1 MARDVDD
8 PHDTARPPVSASAPA
23 ERGGSVPVIDTDPP
37 RTFAADPAPRGAA
50 DVSRVAK
57 QIRHAGRERSLAV
70 LATRQHGTVATRQ
83 LLALG
88 FTRAAV
94 ARRVAQGRL
103 HRLRD
108 GVYAVG
114 HMRLS
119 PGGHR
124 WAAVLAGGDGAVAS
138 HQTAAGQWDVRS
150 QRGGPQHITVLPGN
164 GSRSR
169 PGLRVHRTRLS
180 EDDVT
185 DQDGLRVTT
194 LARTLIDLGDVV
206 RAEQVRRAFIRAE
219 QLRLID
225 MREVDGA
232 LGRAG
237 RRRGAGILC
246 GLLRAYDPRWQATRS
261 ALEVRMLDIV
271 RDHALPQPEVN
282 AWIAGCWEADLLWSA
297 ERVVVEV
304 DGGVVHGTVSSRSR
318 DAARDRA
325 LRRLGYRVLH
335 IAERDLEAPER
346 VADRVRTAV
355 ERGGSA
361 SPIATDP
368 PRDA

>member
-1 MARDVDD
+1 M
-8 PHDTARPPVSASAPA
+8 
-23 ERGGSVPVIDTDPP
+23 
-37 RTFAADPAPRGAA
+37 
-50 DVSRVAK
+50 
-57 QIRHAGRERSLAV
+57 AV
-70 LATRQHGTVATRQ
+70 LATRQHGTIATRQ

-108 GVYAVG
+108 GLYAVG
-114 HMRLS
+114 HTRLS
-119 PGGHR
+119 PAGQR

-138 HQTAAGQWDVRS
+138 HQTAAAQWDVRS
-150 QRGGPQHITVLPGN
+150 LRGGAQHITVLPGN

-169 PGLRVHRTRLS
+169 RGLRVHRTKLT

-185 DQDGLRVTT
+185 VREGLRVTT

-206 RAEQVRRAFIRAE
+206 RAELVRRAFIRAE

-225 MREVDGA
+225 MQQIDGA
-232 LGRAG
+232 LERAG
-237 RRRGAGILC
+237 RRRGAAILR

-261 ALEVRMLDIV
+261 GLEVRMLDLV

-282 AWIAGCWEADLLWSA
+282 AWISGCWEADLLWSA

-325 LRRLGYRVLH
+325 LRGLGYRVLRV
-335 IAERDLEAPER
+335 AERDLDAPER
-346 VADRVRTAV
+346 VARRVRSAV
-355 ERGGSA
+355 ERGG
-361 SPIATDP
+361 
-368 PRDA
+368 